1 MAVEEVETV
10 VAELL
15 PSRLSVEAK
24 AEEEVAAEDEKEVE
38 YGEEE
43 AVTEV
48 EDVWEGGRGGDNE
61 GIAEGGDWEEGYM
74 RNKLKRNQTG
84 RKEKRAERNGRNN
97 DEVHCHV
104 DHLGIAIQR

>member
-38 YGEEE
+38 P
-43 AVTEV
+43 
-48 EDVWEGGRGGDNE
+48 
-61 GIAEGGDWEEGYM
+61 
-74 RNKLKRNQTG
+74 
-84 RKEKRAERNGRNN
+84 
-97 DEVHCHV
+97 
-104 DHLGIAIQR
+104 